1 MATLEKVTAF
11 MTREKPTGL
20 ELLLFRHPSDGIQF
34 PAGTVE
40 TGEAPEAAALRE
52 AGEESGLRGL
62 RLIRP
67 LGRREKDPVIG
78 EHYFARATTV
88 YSRPDSSNFEW
99 ARLRSGLTMRALRQ
113 VGGFVQMTFE

>member
-20 ELLLFRHPSDGIQF
+20 ELLLFRHPSAGIQL

-62 RLIRP
+62 QLIRL
-67 LGRREKDPVIG
+67 LGRREEDLVIG
-78 EHYFARATTV
+78 DHYFARATTV
-88 YSRPDSSNFEW
+88 YSRPDSSSFDW
-99 ARLRSGLTMRALRQ
+99 ARLRSGLTVRALRR
-113 VGGFVQMTFE
+113 VDGFVQMTFE